1 MVGRDTVTF
10 KFRLDAKEMQRLIK
24 ALEADAK
31 RFGGTME
38 RVKGQ
43 SDNLSNGIKNSG
55 NNAAAAAVN
64 FQTATQGMLNLST
77 AAVQTFTSISNLD
90 RAANRLA
97 QSKLGVARATDLLNN
112 KELRLSELQEK
123 GLGTSRKAGLLTNEI
138 ATARADL
145 AVKTDKAR
153 IEEGALLD
161 IQLLFVTNIAN
172 VMISS
177 IQTIKTLRDMQAMS
191 TIKATVA
198 EKLLTSSFITNNI
211 VARTSA
217 GSIKGMS
224 FAVKGLTFSVRGLM
238 LALGPIAILITGVT
252 IAMQAYEENWG
263 GFKDAVQTALP
274 FLKESNDELDNAND
288 ILENGRVNLDDYSA
302 SVDNLGNSMK
312 KLSTPHKQYLEMM
325 RDAHLQM
332 DSNSKL
338 AAFYSSQLAGIRTSS
353 QGFSTPS
360 VGGGLPSSGGVS
372 IGGTGTGVVS
382 TAVSSGGVGTPST
395 SAQAS
400 SSPLVQLAD
409 PQGTNQQR
417 FIFSQLPR
425 EQQANIVLAKAES
438 LRQEGFAGA
447 ANILFAQAIEIQSK
461 PIIETDPVKAL
472 KNIMVKGT
480 GFFGGAPTG
489 PQARTVDQDAQ
500 KFRFGI
506 DIASR
511 EGISPSS
518 NRGIVLN
525 KTGRDIG
532 KIGDLVSVNEG
543 IRLANLETTM
553 SQFRNTTGGKTDE
566 LMKTFYSRN
575 GTDQGMNWRTEVMRD
590 ELTGS
595 GLSFGG
601 RSFFKSTGAT
611 AAYQVKSV
619 NWAGKAAWKARL
631 ALRDSN
637 ENRLRWGGTLV
648 PGKTIEDEGAVM
660 GGYSSASAYRRASKL
675 AAYKRL
681 DEATGF
687 LSAFGVERIK
697 TSYPKSDARRALT
710 RMPAIASNYRS
721 TLAAAGMSYK
731 TLNPLRGSRISAQRL
746 TQYNSYKANVLAY
759 NQNQFAK
766 AQEINTL
773 QQGFGL
779 EGFTG
784 SALDL
789 SALQD
794 RIVLEEERMKSIGLT
809 RTEVFQIVDTSGR
822 GREEIDD
829 RIRFKDRL
837 NNISTGTTVL

>member
-553 SQFRNTTGGKTDE
+553 SQFRQATP
-566 LMKTFYSRN
+566 
-575 GTDQGMNWRTEVMRD
+575 GMT
-590 ELTGS
+590 
-595 GLSFGG
+595 GG
-601 RSFFKSTGAT
+601 RSGGRTDLALAALDKSGEAGREMSEINDMVSKNVFRTGSNYFGEGFFKSTGAT
-611 AAYQVKSV
+611 AAYQVPRGSIR
-619 NWAGKAAWKARL
+619 ASDEFYARIAEQDRL
-631 ALRDSN
+631 ANLR
-637 ENRLRWGGTLV
+637 RF
-648 PGKTIEDEGAVM
+648 
-660 GGYSSASAYRRASKL
+660 GGYSSRKAQSEAGKRAQSEAFKEAQRFMFSFGFTGIKKYSGHRDLIGQLGRVSQQAHERRTALSSAGLSYKTFNSSGLPYRHTAHQYNAHIAQRDAVWSYNNNQL
-675 AAYKRL
+675 AKAGL
-681 DEATGF
+681 INMLEQDFGATGF
-687 LSAFGVERIK
+687 V
-697 TSYPKSDARRALT
+697 
-710 RMPAIASNYRS
+710 
-721 TLAAAGMSYK
+721 
-731 TLNPLRGSRISAQRL
+731 
-746 TQYNSYKANVLAY
+746 
-759 NQNQFAK
+759 
-766 AQEINTL
+766 
-773 QQGFGL
+773 
-779 EGFTG
+779 G
-784 SALDL
+784 SALSL
-789 SALQD
+789 PSLQEAVAHQD
-794 RIVLEEERMKSIGLT
+794 QLIKSIGLD
-809 RTEVFQIVDTSGR
+809 RTEAFQIVDTVGR

-829 RIRFKDRL
+829 RVRFKDRL
-837 NNISTGTTVL
+837 SSMSTGVSVL